1 MKKTVLVIA
10 IAALAAL
17 AASPWW
23 LGARAERLYRSE
35 LASWSQPGQV
45 RMEVVEYRRGWL
57 RSEAEVRVVLESLEM
72 AATAQGEPGVA
83 RWSRLLQ
90 TDRIHHGPLPL
101 VGAALGLPGFR
112 PALAVVDSAVG
123 LEAEASEGAEPTPF
137 LRARTVLGFNG
148 TAVSALRSDPVEAA
162 VPQGTVR
169 WEGMTGTIQW
179 PGDARATGKMESPG
193 FHLSGEGMDVRLQGL
208 AASFDLHRGVEGLV
222 LGDYSVSVRRM
233 AGAAKEGESFSLDG
247 ITARTSAFAAGEV
260 VHGSTALAVEEIVA
274 GGETYG
280 PASLELAVRNLDA
293 RSVARWQAL
302 GGEMQGL
309 AEDPEALTAL
319 LEREGRAL
327 APALLARS
335 PEVEITALRFR
346 GPQGEVSARA
356 GVSFDGG
363 APVDLD
369 APKTLLPRIRA
380 QAEAKV
386 PAALALLLAR
396 PQGERQVA
404 AQEAAGRWRA
414 KTPEDR
420 ARRVEKA
427 TAQLLEGLVAQGLL
441 EFDGGYYAV
450 AARWAEGRLAVNGMP
465 IPLP

>member
-1 MKKTVLVIA
+1 MKKTALVIA

-17 AASPWW
+17 GASPWW

-35 LASWSQPGQV
+35 LASWSQPGQI
-45 RMEVVEYRRGWL
+45 RIEVVEYRRGWF
-57 RSEAEVRVVLESLEM
+57 RSEAEIRVVLESLET
-72 AATAQGEPGVA
+72 AAAGQEEPGLA

-123 LEAEASEGAEPTPF
+123 LEADASEGAEPAPF
-137 LRARTVLGFNG
+137 LRARTVLGFRG

-169 WEGMTGTIQW
+169 WEGMRGTIEW
-179 PGDARATGKMESPG
+179 PGDARATGTMESPG
-193 FHLSGEGMDVRLQGL
+193 FYLSGEGMDVRLQAL
-208 AASFDLHRGVEGLV
+208 MASFDLHRGVEGLV
-222 LGDYSVSVRRM
+222 LGDYSVSVQRM
-233 AGAAKEGESFSLDG
+233 AGSSADGESFSLDG

-260 VHGSTALAVEEIVA
+260 VHGSTSLAVEEILA
-274 GGETYG
+274 GGETFG

-302 GGEMQGL
+302 GSEIQGL
-309 AEDPEALTAL
+309 AEDPEGLAAL

-335 PEVEITALRFR
+335 PEVELTSLRFR
-346 GPQGEVSARA
+346 GPEGEVSARA
-356 GVSFDGG
+356 GLSFDGG

-369 APKTLLPRIRA
+369 APRTLLPRIRA
-380 QAEAKV
+380 EAEAKL
-386 PAALALLLAR
+386 PAGLALRLAR

-404 AQEAAGRWRA
+404 AQEAAGRLRVEG
-414 KTPEDR
+414 PEDR
-420 ARRVEKA
+420 AQRVEA
-427 TAQLLEGLVAQGLL
+427 AASQLLAGLVAQGLL

-450 AARWAEGRLAVNGMP
+450 AANWAEGRLAVNGMP